1 MLNIIITY
9 NNNNKPIEI
18 LNYINH
24 INNIN
29 RNIQLNINIIIIC
42 FNTDISNIKIS
53 ESHKSDKLNVLIYN
67 YKCEYNDLVHNEIIE
82 KCNYDLILYTNLNTF
97 LVEPLLEY
105 ISLNKID
112 DNYFIRTNVI
122 ELENIPNDF
131 YENYTNNIFNSISDN
146 IKYICNEK
154 LKQEIDKNTFIELF
168 NTNKNIINISN
179 ENIKTH
185 NLYYLNNSENF
196 ILIKKNILS
205 KIGFNIINN
214 NQNYTNQFLLLNLIH
229 HNINMLKL
237 PFILSVYTLESN
249 NTTPLLD
256 INIEFK
262 VSNEYNKTINYKI
275 HDIIN
280 NTDKNYIR
288 NHIKQLNAVHSND
301 LVTINKLLT
310 EENTKLKEKINAYE
324 AQINNYSIQLSEI
337 EKLKSLLNQKYIDLE
352 HKYESLS
359 SNTENIKTTYLDKL
373 SIINSN
379 INEIIINEKNRLF
392 DN

>member
-196 ILIKKNILS
+196 ILIKK
-205 KIGFNIINN
+205 K
-214 NQNYTNQFLLLNLIH
+214 Y
-229 HNINMLKL
+229 
-237 PFILSVYTLESN
+237 FIKN
-249 NTTPLLD
+249 W
-256 INIEFK
+256 IQ
-262 VSNEYNKTINYKI
+262 YN
-275 HDIIN
+275 
-280 NTDKNYIR
+280 
-288 NHIKQLNAVHSND
+288 
-301 LVTINKLLT
+301 
-310 EENTKLKEKINAYE
+310 
-324 AQINNYSIQLSEI
+324 
-337 EKLKSLLNQKYIDLE
+337 
-352 HKYESLS
+352 
-359 SNTENIKTTYLDKL
+359 
-373 SIINSN
+373 
-379 INEIIINEKNRLF
+379 
-392 DN
+392 

>member
-1 MLNIIITY
+1 MCKLLDVISSFIKINLFFLSSYLYAIKYFLFFYFIILMLNIIITY

-29 RNIQLNINIIIIC
+29 KNIQLNINIIIIC
-42 FNTDISNIKIS
+42 FNTDISSIKIS
-53 ESHKSDKLNVLIYN
+53 ECHKSDKLNVLVYN

-82 KCNYDLILYTNLNTF
+82 KCSYELFLYTTLNTF

-112 DNYFIRTNVI
+112 DNCFIRTNII

-131 YENYTNNIFNSISDN
+131 YENYTNNIFNNISDN
-146 IKYICNEK
+146 VKYICNEK
-154 LKQEIDKNTFIELF
+154 LKQDLDKNTFIELF

-179 ENIKTH
+179 ENIKKH

-196 ILIKKNILS
+196 ILIKKSILS

-249 NTTPLLD
+249 NINSLLD

-275 HDIIN
+275 HNDIIN

-301 LVTINKLLT
+301 LVNINKLLT
-310 EENTKLKEKINAYE
+310 EENTKLKEKINVYE
-324 AQINNYSIQLSEI
+324 TQVNNYSIQLSEI
-337 EKLKSLLNQKYIDLE
+337 EKLKSTFKSKIYRPR
-352 HKYESLS
+352 K
-359 SNTENIKTTYLDKL
+359 
-373 SIINSN
+373 
-379 INEIIINEKNRLF
+379 
-392 DN
+392 